1 MEILVTAKPHMLLET
16 VELMYAYMNHTP
28 PEQLAGDG
36 PYSLPVS
43 AVQEMLDVACDG
55 LSREDEMLQFFFDRY
70 ILSDEPRRDTC
81 IARNLVY
88 NLGYVG
94 QNSISA
100 DCERLRRVWTKDI
113 CNHNSI
119 VAVGDYCLHW
129 VAETE
134 GPVVPVVEGL
144 DSLAVD
150 ASYIRKLH
158 ALFADYDRSVARLEA
173 LITPVAEKLQPLLK
187 PWAQRA
193 QVLAETRQAKL
204 QNRAYWK
211 KLMGAIQI
219 NFEEDVRTCWIQNR
233 YLQPQVGPGNLY
245 LVTNEVF
252 IHMGVEVEQKREQ
265 ELACRQTIQH
275 WELEALRLLG
285 SDSRLKMLR
294 VMLEKPL
301 STRELAQTL
310 DMNLGTVA
318 RDIRSMYDARLLTVE
333 TENNR
338 VFYRTNVETMELL
351 GKHIAQLEKFY
362 PL

>member
-28 PEQLAGDG
+28 PEELAGSG
-36 PYSLPVS
+36 TYSLPVS

-55 LSREDEMLQFFFDRY
+55 LSREDEMLRFFFDRY
-70 ILSDEPRRDTC
+70 ILSNEPRRDTC

-94 QNSISA
+94 QGSIA
-100 DCERLRRVWTKDI
+100 KDCDRLRRIWTNDI
-113 CNHNSI
+113 CAHNSI

-134 GPVVPVVEGL
+134 GPVIPVVEGL
-144 DSLAVD
+144 DGLAVD

-158 ALFADYDRSVARLEA
+158 ALFVDYDRSVALLEA
-173 LITPVAEKLQPLLK
+173 LVTPVAEKLEPLLQ

-193 QVLAETRQAKL
+193 EELAEERQTKL
-204 QNRAYWK
+204 QDRTYWK
-211 KLMGAIQI
+211 KLMGVIQI
-219 NFEEDVRTCWIQNR
+219 NFEEDVHTCWIQNR
-233 YLQPQVGPGNLY
+233 YLQPKVGPGNLY
-245 LVTNEVF
+245 LVSNEVF
-252 IHMGVEVEQKREQ
+252 IHMGVEAEQ
-265 ELACRQTIQH
+265 ERELDSVRRETIQH

-310 DMNLGTVA
+310 EMNLGTVA
-318 RDIRSMYDARLLTVE
+318 RDIRSMYDARLLIVE

-338 VFYRTNVETMELL
+338 VFYRTNIQTMELL
-351 GKHIAQLEKFY
+351 GKHIAQLGKFY

>member
-28 PEQLAGDG
+28 PEQLAGSG

-43 AVQEMLDVACDG
+43 AVQEMLDVACNG
-55 LSREDEMLQFFFDRY
+55 LSREDEMLRFFFDRY

-81 IARNLVY
+81 IARNLAY

-94 QNSISA
+94 QGSVA
-100 DCERLRRVWTKDI
+100 KDCDRLRRIWNNDI
-113 CNHNSI
+113 CKHNSI

-134 GPVVPVVEGL
+134 GPVIPVVEGL

-158 ALFADYDRSVARLEA
+158 ILFADYDRSVAQLKMLVE
-173 LITPVAEKLQPLLK
+173 PVAEKLELLLQ

-193 QVLAETRQAKL
+193 EELAQTRQTKL
-204 QNRAYWK
+204 QQRSYWQE
-211 KLMGAIQI
+211 LLGGIQI
-219 NFEEDVRTCWIQNR
+219 SFEEDVHTCWIQNR
-233 YLQPQVGPGNLY
+233 YLQPTVAPGNLY
-245 LVTNEVF
+245 LVSNEVF
-252 IHMGVEVEQKREQ
+252 IHLGVEVEQERKL
-265 ELACRQTIQH
+265 ELARKETIQH

-294 VMLEKPL
+294 VLLEKPL

-310 DMNLGTVA
+310 EMNLGSVA
-318 RDIRSMYDARLLTVE
+318 RDIRSMFDARLLTVE

-351 GKHIAQLEKFY
+351 GKHIAQLGKFY